1 MAIYVNG
8 KKVAGRGSNGKDGVG
23 IVPGGSTGQV
33 LTKKSNNDYDVEWTE
48 TTSIDLV
55 NGSGEESI
63 QGAEAKAYGDGS
75 FAINTAYAYGNDS
88 IATGSH
94 SKTLASTSST
104 FGDNTIAYNSGMS
117 AFGHYNISGVHTVET
132 HIGTTITKTYPCKI
146 QFADNYKN
154 YYIKDGLFRF
164 EDQKCVIINSAN
176 DLEQLNE
183 YLKYIYIAFSLSDDT
198 KEAFNEIYYLNTES
212 PLVAVNDTSFNIE
225 VKSKLTII
233 NDSENDIIVV
243 GNGENDNSRSNAYTL
258 DSDGNAWFAGDVY
271 VGSNSEIKKD
281 EGSVKLVKET
291 DIIPIIHGGT
301 DATTAEDARTNL
313 GITDSDGYLYESL
326 TRPISTETKTNLD
339 IGLLQSYGGYIKI
352 AEPNRSFTS
361 IPYSSNLQINQEG
374 ATSHVN
380 MERSILGKLTCIK
393 NSNYNIFIEIGL
405 PEGEYGMFPSGGA
418 VNFLL
423 MGTGSVT
430 FQAGEGVTI
439 YSKDNKMTL
448 SEQYSMASLISIN
461 ENEYVL
467 VGALE

>member
-48 TTSIDLV
+48 TTFIDLV
-55 NGSGEESI
+55 NGSGEESV
-63 QGAEAKAYGDGS
+63 QGTEAKAYGDGS

-212 PLVAVNDTSFNIE
+212 PLVAVDDTSFNIE

-271 VGSNSEIKKD
+271 VGSKSEIKKD

-291 DIIPIIHGGT
+291 DTIPIIHGGT
-301 DATTAEDARTNL
+301 NATTAEDARTNL

-326 TRPISTETKTNLD
+326 TRPISTETKTSVD
-339 IGLLQSYGGYIKI
+339 GLLKGDGNNINIAKRFSDYVAPPSYM
-352 AEPNRSFTS
+352 ETS
-361 IPYSSNLQINQEG
+361 ENTEAGTYPI
-374 ATSHVN
+374 
-380 MERSILGKLTCIK
+380 
-393 NSNYNIFIEIGL
+393 NIFYLGALINITTRMENVPITISC
-405 PEGEYGMFPSGGA
+405 PYGDNESLCLGGA
-418 VNFLL
+418 VNFVLT
-423 MGTGSVT
+423 GTGNVT
-430 FQAGEGVTI
+430 FQAGDGVKI
-439 YSKDNKMTL
+439 HSQDNKMSLTK
-448 SEQYSMASLISIN
+448 QYSMASLICIG
-461 ENEYVL
+461 ENEFVL